1 LEESLDKKYDIIV
14 IPGVPFENGQWSYAM
29 KGRIYWSK
37 YLYDKGIAL
46 NVMYSGSA
54 VYTPYCEAEIMKLY
68 AERLGIP
75 KENIF
80 TETLAEHSTENI
92 YYSYKKARKLGFERI
107 ALASD
112 PFQTKMLRRFTLKI
126 VNPKVD
132 LIPIVYDT
140 LKSMNMSDPVIDYQK
155 IFVKD
160 FKPLPERENFLKR
173 FKGTRGLDID
183 TSAYR

>member
-1 LEESLDKKYDIIV
+1 
-14 IPGVPFENGQWSYAM
+14 
-29 KGRIYWSK
+29 
-37 YLYDKGIAL
+37 
-46 NVMYSGSA
+46 
-54 VYTPYCEAEIMKLY
+54 
-68 AERLGIP
+68 
-75 KENIF
+75 
-80 TETLAEHSTENI
+80 
-92 YYSYKKARKLGFERI
+92 
-107 ALASD
+107 
-112 PFQTKMLRRFTLKI
+112 MLRRFTLKI